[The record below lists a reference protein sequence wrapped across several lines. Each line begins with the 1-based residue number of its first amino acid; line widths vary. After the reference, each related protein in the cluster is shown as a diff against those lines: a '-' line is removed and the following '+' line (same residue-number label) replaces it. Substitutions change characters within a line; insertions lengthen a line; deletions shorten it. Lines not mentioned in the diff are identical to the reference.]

1 MHLGKERQKIM
12 KRTKL
17 KERELPNY
25 TKGEE
30 IMNMVSHIVGGAIG
44 ITSLVLCLIFSVKHH
59 NGYGIAGS
67 IVFGI
72 SMILLYTISSVYHGL
87 RKGTAKKV
95 MQIID
100 HCTIFVLIAGT
111 YTPVLLCSVRSYSTK
126 IAWTLFGIIWFFA
139 ALGITLNAIDLKKY
153 KIFSMIC
160 YLLMGWCIIFT
171 APKLAPIIGKG
182 GMLLLIFG
190 GISYTVGAILY
201 MIGSKKHYFHF
212 VFHIF
217 VDIGSLLHFL
227 CILLY
232 VI

>member
-1 MHLGKERQKIM
+1 MLLEEERQKIM

-44 ITSLVLCLIFSVKHH
+44 ITSLVLCLIFSAKHH

-111 YTPVLLCSVRSYSTK
+111 YTPVLLCSVRSYNNAL
-126 IAWTLFGIIWFFA
+126 AWSLFGIIWFFA

-171 APKLAPIIGKG
+171 APKLAPILGKG

-190 GISYTVGAILY
+190 GISYTIGAILY

>member
-1 MHLGKERQKIM
+1 M

-44 ITSLVLCLIFSVKHH
+44 ITSLVLCLIFSAKHH

-111 YTPVLLCSVRSYSTK
+111 YTPVLLCSVRSYNNAL
-126 IAWTLFGIIWFFA
+126 AWSLFGIIWFFA

-171 APKLAPIIGKG
+171 APKLAPILGKG

-190 GISYTVGAILY
+190 GISYTIGAILY